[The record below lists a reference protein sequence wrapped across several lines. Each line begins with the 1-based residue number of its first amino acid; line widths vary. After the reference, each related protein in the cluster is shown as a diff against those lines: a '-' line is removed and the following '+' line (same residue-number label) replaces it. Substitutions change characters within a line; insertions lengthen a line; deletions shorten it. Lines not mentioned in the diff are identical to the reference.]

1 MEKDNFIQIKNNKSN
16 NKKNILEF
24 IGLIK
29 FISLIIIIRVHIH
42 SHDKELFFAI
52 RACELLFISSGF
64 LVGYN
69 YIDREVPKTFNSA
82 FKYYYKHLRTCYPL
96 YLINFLYGI
105 FSHRKKIKFDLTSVE
120 LFIINIF
127 MLQIWSRYRTIVSFY
142 NGISWFLH
150 DLLICYFLTPL
161 LLNGIKSI
169 KTSLIFFIIFSI
181 TRIMVEEFIDNGA
194 LNIFDTHIHDGPII
208 RVLEFYLG
216 MLIIPIFLRLK
227 LHLDKSKNIFHFKI
241 IFTIIPVLTTIILY
255 YILNKYYFHLLCC
268 YYVMIFCMY
277 IFIIGYEY
285 GYIQQ
290 LISNNILKKIMN
302 PQMEMYLSHVS
313 INRMIEKNKVMKY
326 LMNYMNKE
334 FIFIIKLM
342 IIFLIATFYKKL
354 LKERFSNLMDK
365 ILHNISEF
373 IF

>member
-1 MEKDNFIQIKNNKSN
+1 MEKDNFIQIKINKSN
-16 NKKNILEF
+16 TKKNILEF

-52 RACELLFISSGF
+52 RACELLSISSGF

-69 YIDREVPKTFNSA
+69 YIDREVPNTFNSA

-96 YLINFLYGI
+96 YLINFIYGV

-120 LFIINIF
+120 LFLINIF
-127 MLQIWSRYRTIVSFY
+127 MLQVWSRYRTIVSFY

-181 TRIMVEEFIDNGA
+181 TRILIEEFIDNGA
-194 LNIFDTHIHDGPII
+194 INIFDAHIHDGPII

-227 LHLDKSKNIFHFKI
+227 LYLDQNKNIFHFKI
-241 IFTIIPVLTTIILY
+241 IFTIIPFITTIFLY

-268 YYVMIFCMY
+268 YYVMLFCVY

-285 GYIQQ
+285 EYIQQ
-290 LISNNILKKIMN
+290 LLSNYLLKIIMN

-313 INRMIEKNKVMKY
+313 INRMIEKNTAMTRFREKGKRPREAAGY
-326 LMNYMNKE
+326 GRLWE
-334 FIFIIKLM
+334 S
-342 IIFLIATFYKKL
+342 
-354 LKERFSNLMDK
+354 ER
-365 ILHNISEF
+365 
-373 IF
+373 